1 MKQNMPINH
10 RIKWTDDELNQLLRE
25 TNNKININKIA
36 DNHKR
41 TVEAIKFKLIR
52 HSIKLIEDNPLTIS
66 LKEIQK
72 ITNLSK
78 NDLLDGFKT
87 IKYNYIINDNDND
100 NDNNDFNDVMNIIHY
115 ININVI
121 LIWII
126 IIFHLVFHF

>member
-1 MKQNMPINH
+1 MRSFTSIEKM
-10 RIKWTDDELNQLLRE
+10 
-25 TNNKININKIA
+25 NNKIIIFFYNSL
-36 DNHKR
+36 
-41 TVEAIKFKLIR
+41 VSFFF
-52 HSIKLIEDNPLTIS
+52 SVGVIEDNPLTIS

-78 NDLLDGFKT
+78 NDLLDGFKK
-87 IKYNYIINDNDND
+87 IKYNYII

>member
-1 MKQNMPINH
+1 MPINH

-87 IKYNYIINDNDND
+87 IKYNYIINDNDN
-100 NDNNDFNDVMNIIHY
+100 NDFNDVMNIIHY

>member
-1 MKQNMPINH
+1 M
-10 RIKWTDDELNQLLRE
+10 
-25 TNNKININKIA
+25 NNKIIIFFYNSL
-36 DNHKR
+36 
-41 TVEAIKFKLIR
+41 VSFFF
-52 HSIKLIEDNPLTIS
+52 SVGVIEDNPLTIS

-78 NDLLDGFKT
+78 NDLLDGFKK
-87 IKYNYIINDNDND
+87 IKYNYII

>member
-1 MKQNMPINH
+1 MPINH

-78 NDLLDGFKT
+78 NDLLDGFKK
-87 IKYNYIINDNDND
+87 IKYNYII

>member
-78 NDLLDGFKT
+78 NDLLDGFKK
-87 IKYNYIINDNDND
+87 IKYNYII

>member
-1 MKQNMPINH
+1 MPINH

-52 HSIKLIEDNPLTIS
+52 HSIKLIDDNPLTIS

-78 NDLLDGFKT
+78 NDLLDGFKK
-87 IKYNYIINDNDND
+87 IKYNYIIND

>member
-41 TVEAIKFKLIR
+41 TVEAIKFKLFR

-78 NDLLDGFKT
+78 NDLLDGFKK
-87 IKYNYIINDNDND
+87 IKYNYIIND

>member
-87 IKYNYIINDNDND
+87 IKYNYIINDN
-100 NDNNDFNDVMNIIHY
+100 NDFNDVMNIIHY

>member
-87 IKYNYIINDNDND
+87 IKYNYIINDNDN
-100 NDNNDFNDVMNIIHY
+100 NDFNDVMNIIHY

>member
-10 RIKWTDDELNQLLRE
+10 RIKWTDDELNQLLIE
-25 TNNKININKIA
+25 TNKKININKIA

-52 HSIKLIEDNPLTIS
+52 YSIKLIEDNPLTIS
-66 LKEIQK
+66 LKDIQK
-72 ITNLSK
+72 ITNLSE
-78 NDLLDGFKT
+78 NDLLDGFKK
-87 IKYNYIINDNDND
+87 IKYNYIINDK
-100 NDNNDFNDVMNIIHY
+100 NDFNDFIKIIHY

-126 IIFHLVFHF
+126 IIFHLIFHL

>member
-52 HSIKLIEDNPLTIS
+52 HSIKLIDDNPLTIS

-78 NDLLDGFKT
+78 NDLLDGFKK
-87 IKYNYIINDNDND
+87 IKYNYIIND